1 MLHKDITDQIDLI
14 KQKIILLINY
24 IIKNNYNDCKLFR
37 KIESIIID
45 NLQDRYLSIYYKNKQ
60 IQIEKCFKNSI
71 CIVNE

>member
-1 MLHKDITDQIDLI
+1 MLHNDIDNQIGII

-24 IIKNNYNDCKLFR
+24 IINNNYNDCKLFR

-45 NLQDRYLSIYYKNKQ
+45 NLQDKYLSIYYKKRK

-71 CIVNE
+71 CIVI